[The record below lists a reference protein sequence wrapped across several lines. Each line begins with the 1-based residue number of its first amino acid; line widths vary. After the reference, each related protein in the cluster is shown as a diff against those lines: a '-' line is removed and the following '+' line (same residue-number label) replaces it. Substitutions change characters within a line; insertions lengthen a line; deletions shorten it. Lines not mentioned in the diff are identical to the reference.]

1 MASPQTF
8 AALLRGINLGGTN
21 KLPMRDL
28 EGLFGSLGHE
38 QVATYIQSGNVVFR
52 SAGSD
57 AKRVAA
63 AIESAVAEQF
73 GLDVRVF
80 LRTHAE
86 LEAVRSG
93 CPYDDAVHVVFLD
106 RAPSSADV
114 KALDPNRSPGDSFDV
129 VGPEIYLNLPT
140 GAGRTK
146 LTLNWF
152 ERRLGIA
159 GTQRNWNTLLKL
171 IAMTGERA
179 GG

>member
-1 MASPQTF
+1 MASRQTF
-8 AALLRGINLGGTN
+8 AALLRGINVGGTN
-21 KLPMRDL
+21 KLPMREL

-73 GLDVRVF
+73 GLDVRVL

-86 LEAVRSG
+86 LEAVRSA
-93 CPYDDAVHVVFLD
+93 CPYDESVHVVFLES
-106 RAPSSADV
+106 APSAAEI
-114 KALDPNRSPGDSFDV
+114 KALDPDRSPGDSFAV
-129 VGPEIYLNLPT
+129 AGREIYLSLPA
-140 GAGRTK
+140 GAGRSK
-146 LTLNWF
+146 LTLSWF

-171 IAMTGERA
+171 IEMTGERA